1 MAQSS
6 AYNFEPWGQALHTI
20 KDTTASPSDRNM
32 HVSIG
37 NGNVV
42 KQHSIPEPML
52 ASTDQEAP
60 DMVKNERI
68 PYNEK
73 VFLIF

>member
-6 AYNFEPWGQALHTI
+6 AYNFEPWSQALHTV
-20 KDTTASPSDRNM
+20 KDNAGSPSDRNM

-52 ASTDQEAP
+52 LASTDQEAP
-60 DMVKNERI
+60 DLVTK
-68 PYNEK
+68 
-73 VFLIF
+73 